1 MVRVL
6 PVALLTTLVAALP
19 ANAADPDQDAIQGAQ
34 RSIAWL
40 EGYSCPKANTPIEV
54 SGLEDDSAVRRT
66 RETTWQY
73 AQGRIAAVRESLDA
87 RRQIEAELN
96 GSRPGS
102 GLQRTMAG
110 LDRAIAGTTARAT
123 SSLVKWTLATWVD
136 MSRRDPAY
144 TPMAG
149 VQSYPLDRY
158 VSDRAQ
164 LATIVGQLGEAS
176 APVLRKFDQC
186 LGEMNAEIIEYNAA
200 EIAAARDKAH
210 SASAMGRLVTELDR
224 IATPPEREGGKI
236 LSDLRARQQ
245 ALVVAEGE
253 AEERRRAAAS
263 AALRAQLVQRANAG
277 RAVASR
283 YVAMINAGNVE
294 AAISLL
300 HPDVYLSSPQG
311 NTQGRQAVAA
321 RMRDAAREGSG
332 TRPEAPEL
340 DGEYRIFS
348 RIRSERGSGRIFFSV
363 NAGKIEQIRLV
374 QD

>member
-1 MVRVL
+1 MARCLPLAVL
-6 PVALLTTLVAALP
+6 ALMAIALP
-19 ANAADPDQDAIQGAQ
+19 ARAADPDQEAMQGAQ
-34 RSIAWL
+34 DAIAWL
-40 EGYSCPKANTPIEV
+40 EGFACPKANSPIEV
-54 SGLEDDSAVRRT
+54 AGLEDEAATLRVRD
-66 RETTWQY
+66 TTWEY
-73 AQGRIAAVRESLDA
+73 AEGRIAAVRESLAA

-102 GLQRTMAG
+102 GLQRSMAG
-110 LDRAIAGTTARAT
+110 LDRAIAGSTARAT

-144 TPMAG
+144 APMAG
-149 VQSYPLDRY
+149 VQGYPLDNY
-158 VSDRAQ
+158 VTDRAA

-200 EIAAARDKAH
+200 EIAAARDKAQ
-210 SASAMGRLVTELDR
+210 SAAAMARLVAELDR
-224 IATPPEREGGKI
+224 IATPQEREGGRI
-236 LSDLRARQQ
+236 LADLRARQQ
-245 ALVVAEGE
+245 ALVVAEAE
-253 AEERRRAAAS
+253 AEERHRAAAS

-283 YVAMINAGNVE
+283 YVALINAGNVE
-294 AAISLL
+294 AAIGLL

-348 RIRSERGSGRIFFSV
+348 RIRSDRGSGRIFFSV

>member
-1 MVRVL
+1 MTRVL
-6 PVALLTTLVAALP
+6 ALGSAACLALISP
-19 ANAADPDQDAIQGAQ
+19 AVAADPDQEAIDGAQ

-40 EGYSCPKANTPIEV
+40 DEYACPKANTPLEV
-54 SGLEDDSAVRRT
+54 AGLEDEGSIRRT
-66 RETTWQY
+66 RDTTWQF
-73 AQGRIAAVRESLDA
+73 AQGRIAAVRESLQA

-96 GSRPGS
+96 GARPGS

-123 SSLVKWTLATWVD
+123 SSLVKWSLATWVD
-136 MSRRDPAY
+136 MSRKDPAY
-144 TPMAG
+144 SPMAG
-149 VQSYPLDRY
+149 VQSYPLDKY
-158 VSDRAQ
+158 IADRAQ
-164 LATIVGQLGEAS
+164 LASIVGQLGEA
-176 APVLRKFDQC
+176 ATPVLRKFDTC

-200 EIAAARDKAH
+200 EISAARDKAQ
-210 SASAMGRLVTELDR
+210 SASAMGRLVGELDR
-224 IATPPEREGGKI
+224 IATPQEREGGRI

-245 ALVVAEGE
+245 ALVVAETE

-263 AALRAQLVQRANAG
+263 AELRAQLVQRANAG
-277 RAVASR
+277 KSIAAR
-283 YVAMINAGNVE
+283 YVALINAGNVE
-294 AAISLL
+294 GAIGLL
-300 HPDVYLSSPQG
+300 HNDVYLSSPQG

-332 TRPEAPEL
+332 TRPSTPEL